1 MSLPITFQ
9 PAAEEEYAEAIDWF
23 EALRPGGGAKFEA
36 AVEATLARI
45 GANPRLHAVVLAD
58 VRKAVVSGY
67 PYYCVYYR
75 ERPADIEVLAVHH
88 TSRDPAIWRGRVP
101 PP

>member
-9 PAAEEEYAEAIDWF
+9 PAAEDEYAEAIDWF
-23 EALRPGGGAKFEA
+23 EGLRPGDGARFEA
-36 AVEATLARI
+36 AVEATLTRI
-45 GANPRLHAVVLAD
+45 AANPRLHAVVVAG

-75 ERPADIEVLAVHH
+75 ERAADVEVLSVFH
-88 TSRDPAIWRGRVP
+88 TSRDPTIWQGRVAP
-101 PP
+101 P